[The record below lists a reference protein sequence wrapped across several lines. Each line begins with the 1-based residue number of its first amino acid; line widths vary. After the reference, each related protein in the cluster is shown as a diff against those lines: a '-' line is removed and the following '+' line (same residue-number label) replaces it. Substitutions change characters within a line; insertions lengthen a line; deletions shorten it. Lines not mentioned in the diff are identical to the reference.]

1 MTDYNEI
8 LKNVV
13 NTPTEQQF
21 YTGIISSIYPLQVK
35 LYPDDDAINVK
46 CISSLLGMA
55 AGNNVILL
63 KLSNQFIIIGLLQTN
78 PYPIGS
84 VGLVK
89 KSASETRNNTTTLT
103 SDAHLTLSLPKYSVC
118 ELKLSLFV
126 KSASTTTPDFKFAY
140 TSTGVTAYSWR
151 KPSGAGISMTSIG
164 DAETASY
171 FPDSLTNAIPIGL
184 DYNAYCYIT
193 DNVIVYTGSSSGSIT
208 VQYAQNTATAEDI
221 TVSSQSYFQYTK
233 IGRVT

>member
-1 MTDYNEI
+1 MIDIYEN
-8 LKNVV
+8 LV
-13 NTPTEQQF
+13 NKPIEQQF
-21 YTGIISSIYPLQVK
+21 YTGIVSSTNPLQVK

-46 CISSLLGMA
+46 CISSLLSITTDS
-55 AGNNVILL
+55 NVILI
-63 KLSNQFIIIGLLQTN
+63 KLSNQFIILGVIQTN
-78 PYPIGS
+78 HVPIGQ

-103 SDAHLTLSLPKYSVC
+103 SDNHLTLTLPAYSVC

-151 KPSGAGISMTSIG
+151 KPTGAGISMTSIG

-193 DNVIVYTGSSSGSIT
+193 DNVIVYTGSSTGSIT
-208 VQYAQNTATAEDI
+208 VQYAQNTATAEDV
-221 TVSSQSYFQYTK
+221 TVHSNSYFQYTK